1 MDLNFPEG
9 VHYLTSESYQAG
21 TTWGINIGGIIFTIL
36 ALIGL
41 VIVIGSL
48 IRCSGLDAE
57 FFVMI
62 GLWIFI
68 LFGIFAL
75 ITYHA
80 NPIYNTQYLVTIE
93 QYVPYSEIQKE
104 YTIVSSKDNIVTLR
118 PLTPVPQEG
127 DKESN

>member
-9 VHYLTSESYQAG
+9 VHFLASESYQAG
-21 TTWGINIGGIIFTIL
+21 TIWGINLWGIIFTIL

-41 VIVIGSL
+41 VIIIGSL
-48 IRCSGLDAE
+48 ICSGPDD
-57 FFVMI
+57 FFIMI

-75 ITYHA
+75 IAYHS

-93 QYVPYSEIQKE
+93 EYVPYSEIQKE
-104 YTIVSSKDNIVTLR
+104 YKIVSSKDNIVTLR
-118 PLTPVPQEG
+118 PFEPVPWEG
-127 DKESN
+127 DKESS

>member
-1 MDLNFPEG
+1 MDLTFPEG

-21 TTWGINIGGIIFTIL
+21 TVWGINIGGIIFTIL

-41 VIVIGSL
+41 VIIIGSL
-48 IRCSGLDAE
+48 ICSGPDE
-57 FFVMI
+57 FFI
-62 GLWIFI
+62 ILGLWIFI
-68 LFGIFAL
+68 VFGVFAL
-75 ITYHA
+75 IAYSA

-104 YTIVSSKDNIVTLR
+104 YKIISSKDNIVTLR
-118 PLTPVPQEG
+118 PLTPVPWEG

>member
-9 VHYLTSESYQAG
+9 VHFLTSEAYHAG
-21 TTWGINIGGIIFTIL
+21 TYWGINIGGIIFTIL
-36 ALIGL
+36 AIIGL
-41 VIVIGSL
+41 VIIIGSL
-48 IRCSGLDAE
+48 IHSGPDE
-57 FFVMI
+57 FFIII

-75 ITYHA
+75 IAYGA

-104 YTIVSSKDNIVTLR
+104 YEIVSSKDNIVTLR
-118 PLTPVPQEG
+118 PLTPVPWEG

>member
-9 VHYLTSESYQAG
+9 VHYLASESYQAG
-21 TTWGINIGGIIFTIL
+21 TAWGINIGGIIFTIL

-48 IRCSGLDAE
+48 IHCSGPDE
-57 FFVMI
+57 FFIMI

-104 YTIVSSKDNIVTLR
+104 YKIISSKDNIVTLR
-118 PLTPVPQEG
+118 PLTPVPWEG
-127 DKESN
+127 DKESD

>member
-9 VHYLTSESYQAG
+9 VHFLASESYQAG
-21 TTWGINIGGIIFTIL
+21 TIWGINICGIIFTIL
-36 ALIGL
+36 ALVGL
-41 VIVIGSL
+41 VIIIGSL
-48 IRCSGLDAE
+48 LISGPED
-57 FFVMI
+57 FFIMI

-75 ITYHA
+75 IAYHS

-104 YTIVSSKDNIVTLR
+104 YKIVNTKDNIVTLR
-118 PLTPVPQEG
+118 PLTPVPWKG

>member
-9 VHYLTSESYQAG
+9 VHYLASESYWAG
-21 TTWGINIGGIIFTIL
+21 SYWGINIGGIIFTIL

-41 VIVIGSL
+41 VIIIGSL
-48 IRCSGLDAE
+48 IRSGPDE
-57 FFVMI
+57 FFIMI
-62 GLWIFI
+62 GLWMFI

-75 ITYHA
+75 LTYHGNA
-80 NPIYNTQYLVTIE
+80 IYNTQYLVTIE

-104 YTIVSSKDNIVTLR
+104 YKIVSTKDTIVTLR
-118 PLTPVPQEG
+118 PLEPVPWEG

>member
-9 VHYLTSESYQAG
+9 VHYLASESYQAG
-21 TTWGINIGGIIFTIL
+21 SYWGINIGGIIFTIL

-41 VIVIGSL
+41 VIIIGSL
-48 IRCSGLDAE
+48 IRSGPDE
-57 FFVMI
+57 FFIII

-68 LFGIFAL
+68 LFGVFAL
-75 ITYHA
+75 LTYHE

-104 YTIVSSKDNIVTLR
+104 YKIVSTKDNIVTLR
-118 PLTPVPQEG
+118 PLTPVPWEG

>member
-9 VHYLTSESYQAG
+9 VHFLTSESYQAS
-21 TTWGINIGGIIFTIL
+21 TIWGINAGGIIFTIL

-41 VIVIGSL
+41 VIIIGSL
-48 IRCSGLDAE
+48 IRSGPDD
-57 FFVMI
+57 FFIMI

-75 ITYHA
+75 IAYHA

-104 YTIVSSKDNIVTLR
+104 YKIVNTKDNIVTLR
-118 PLTPVPQEG
+118 PLEPVPWEG

>member
-9 VHYLTSESYQAG
+9 VHYLASESYQAG
-21 TTWGINIGGIIFTIL
+21 SYWGINTGGIIFTIL

-41 VIVIGSL
+41 VIIIGSL
-48 IRCSGLDAE
+48 IRLGPDE
-57 FFVMI
+57 FFIII

-68 LFGIFAL
+68 LFGVFAL
-75 ITYHA
+75 LTYHE

-104 YTIVSSKDNIVTLR
+104 YKIVSSKDNIVTLR
-118 PLTPVPQEG
+118 PLTPVPWEG

>member
-1 MDLNFPEG
+1 MDLTFPEG
-9 VHYLTSESYQAG
+9 VHFLASESYQAG

-48 IRCSGLDAE
+48 ICGPDE
-57 FFVMI
+57 FFIMI

-75 ITYHA
+75 LTYHCNA
-80 NPIYNTQYLVTIE
+80 VYNTQYLVTIE

-104 YTIVSSKDNIVTLR
+104 YKIVNSKDNIVTLR
-118 PLTPVPQEG
+118 PLIPVPWEE

>member
-21 TTWGINIGGIIFTIL
+21 TTWGINIGGIIFTIV
-36 ALIGL
+36 AIIGL
-41 VIVIGSL
+41 AIIIGSL
-48 IRCSGLDAE
+48 IRSGPDE
-57 FFVMI
+57 FFIII

-104 YTIVSSKDNIVTLR
+104 YEIVSSKDNIVTLR
-118 PLTPVPQEG
+118 PLTPVPWEE

>member
-9 VHYLTSESYQAG
+9 VHFLTSESYQAG
-21 TTWGINIGGIIFTIL
+21 TSWGINIGGIIFTIL
-36 ALIGL
+36 AIIGL
-41 VIVIGSL
+41 VIIIGSL
-48 IRCSGLDAE
+48 IRSGPDE
-57 FFVMI
+57 FFIII

-75 ITYHA
+75 IAYGA

-104 YTIVSSKDNIVTLR
+104 YEIVSSKDNIVTLR
-118 PLTPVPQEG
+118 PLEPVPWEE

>member
-9 VHYLTSESYQAG
+9 VHFLTSESYQAG
-21 TTWGINIGGIIFTIL
+21 TSWGINIGGIIFTIF
-36 ALIGL
+36 AIIGL
-41 VIVIGSL
+41 VIIIGSL
-48 IRCSGLDAE
+48 IRSGPDE
-57 FFVMI
+57 FFIII
-62 GLWIFI
+62 GFWIFI

-75 ITYHA
+75 IAYGA

-104 YTIVSSKDNIVTLR
+104 YEIVSSKDNIVTLR
-118 PLTPVPQEG
+118 PLTPVPWEG

>member
-9 VHYLTSESYQAG
+9 VHYLTSKSYQAG
-21 TTWGINIGGIIFTIL
+21 TTWGINIGGIIFTIV
-36 ALIGL
+36 AIIGL
-41 VIVIGSL
+41 AIIIGSL
-48 IRCSGLDAE
+48 IRSGPDE
-57 FFVMI
+57 FFIII

-104 YTIVSSKDNIVTLR
+104 YEIVSSKDNIVTLR
-118 PLTPVPQEG
+118 PLTPVPWEE